1 MILVISCFITHKR
14 PVNRYDRLD
23 IFKHTLKSYSKI
35 NWKNVY
41 LFIKLDWEFRSRR
54 GELKEFINT
63 VFHGVS
69 VQIEWTRYEKQG
81 EWKSFIE
88 TVTKEDDLIWFTQND
103 DHPFI
108 DEDLS
113 VLNEGVNLLESD
125 PAPFKSL
132 YFSHWPEI
140 LRLSGK
146 LSQPEKV
153 GNYIRF
159 HATMLDAIQIFSSK
173 FIRYIFLDVN
183 WGGKRYKR
191 IDTLLRQRSI
201 WGESNGNMDDG
212 LQVIYVPLRELCRKF
227 SAYGHVH
234 MHNVPALEFSYEIQK
249 PNRGRQDVIS
259 LITAEHSSMWT
270 KDNDFSIPEEWIEQS
285 VNLYK

>member
-1 MILVISCFITHKR
+1 
-14 PVNRYDRLD
+14 
-23 IFKHTLKSYSKI
+23 
-35 NWKNVY
+35 
-41 LFIKLDWEFRSRR
+41 
-54 GELKEFINT
+54 
-63 VFHGVS
+63 
-69 VQIEWTRYEKQG
+69 
-81 EWKSFIE
+81 
-88 TVTKEDDLIWFTQND
+88 
-103 DHPFI
+103 
-108 DEDLS
+108 
-113 VLNEGVNLLESD
+113 
-125 PAPFKSL
+125 
-132 YFSHWPEI
+132 

-146 LSQPEKV
+146 LAQPEKV

-234 MHNVPALEFSYEIQK
+234 MHNVLPLEFSYEIQK
-249 PNRGRQDVIS
+249 PNRDRQDVIS